1 VLAQTITQQNQTKI
15 VTNDEVFA
23 MIANVE
29 RLLMSPIEYLD
40 WEEEQPYK
48 HEYLNG
54 EAYAMTGGTIGHN
67 QIAVNFVAMLR
78 THLRGK
84 GCRVFVNDVKVQ
96 VNTKG
101 PYFYPDLV
109 VTCDNEH
116 TDSQKLI
123 SHPRLIIEVL
133 SPRTKNYDRGEKF
146 RQYRKMPSLQEYILI
161 DALLVD
167 IECYRI
173 NERNKW
179 ELTSYNSEDIK
190 DLTVVEFPSIEFECS
205 IASIYEDV
213 EFSPPS

>member
-1 VLAQTITQQNQTKI
+1 MITNI
-15 VTNDEVFA
+15 
-23 MIANVE
+23 E
-29 RLLMSPIEYLD
+29 RLLMSPTEYLT

-67 QIAVNFVAMLR
+67 QIAVNLVAMLR
-78 THLRGK
+78 NHMRGK

-96 VNTKG
+96 VSTKG

-109 VTCDNEH
+109 VTCDNDR

-123 SHPRLIIEVL
+123 SPPRLIIEVL
-133 SPRTKNYDRGEKF
+133 SPGTKSYDRGEKF
-146 RQYRKMPSLQEYILI
+146 RQYRQMPSLQEYILI
-161 DALLVD
+161 DPGLVD
-167 IECYRI
+167 IECYRL

-179 ELTSYNSEDIK
+179 ELTSYTSADREDP
-190 DLTVVEFPSIEFECS
+190 TVVEFPSIEFECS

-213 EFSPPS
+213 EFELLAGG